1 MRSMPYRVIL
11 EEQLAPLVLDVEEEA
26 EDEEEVSERDKD
38 DHHEAAVQ
46 RHLAH
51 PAAHNIK
58 DNVQPRLCNRCFDFI

>member
-1 MRSMPYRVIL
+1 ML
-11 EEQLAPLVLDVEEEA
+11 ET
-26 EDEEEVSERDKD
+26 RYKD

-58 DNVQPRLCNRCFDFI
+58 DNVQLRLCNRCLELI

>member
-1 MRSMPYRVIL
+1 ML
-11 EEQLAPLVLDVEEEA
+11 ET
-26 EDEEEVSERDKD
+26 RYKD

-58 DNVQPRLCNRCFDFI
+58 DNVQLRLCYRCLELI